1 MILIIGLLLAMSF
14 FSKDEGTGVYRQQ
27 GILIVIITVMICI
40 GLIIIATAKF
50 WYTHLWKRN
59 SNHARRIGSMD
70 EPARP
75 FRGYVFS
82 GPKFSQYGP
91 EHLSDRTLL

>member
-59 SNHARRIGSMD
+59 SNHARHKQHTKHH
-70 EPARP
+70 PAYQNKAPTHSKHRHK
-75 FRGYVFS
+75 R
-82 GPKFSQYGP
+82 
-91 EHLSDRTLL
+91 R